1 MLKRYLLIMISL
13 VITVQLAGCGG
24 ISVKKP
30 AAPIKRVAIASLS
43 VSDYGGSV
51 SSNSVGSESVAGL
64 MHKNIAGLVKSTEKS
79 LSKRFKV
86 KKVSTFVGKKA
97 YKNLASKMV
106 LSAITPKVNKKP
118 MQVFTTV
125 SGELKGGIIKSET
138 AIKLCKA
145 LKVDAIVLIFSE
157 WTVRTGGFIPMTKS
171 LTKNVFTMWDRDG
184 NLIAKKRIDKI
195 GQKSLGAFGI
205 KAVNNNTIT
214 EWGNS
219 TRRALDEII
228 SSQEIQGLAG

>member
-1 MLKRYLLIMISL
+1 
-13 VITVQLAGCGG
+13 
-24 ISVKKP
+24 
-30 AAPIKRVAIASLS
+30 
-43 VSDYGGSV
+43 
-51 SSNSVGSESVAGL
+51 
-64 MHKNIAGLVKSTEKS
+64 
-79 LSKRFKV
+79 
-86 KKVSTFVGKKA
+86 
-97 YKNLASKMV
+97 
-106 LSAITPKVNKKP
+106 

-125 SGELKGGIIKSET
+125 SGELKGGMIKPET
-138 AIKLCKA
+138 AISLCKP

-157 WTVRTGGFIPMTKS
+157 WTVRTGGMVPMTKS

-195 GQKSLGAFGI
+195 GQKALGAFGV

-228 SSQEIQGLAG
+228 SSQEVQGLAG